1 MANQWIK
8 MAALAGAI
16 ALTRICMAAD
26 ISGNWIATIATQGEP
41 QYARVSL
48 KADGQKLS
56 GMWGTSIIDGTLTD
70 GKLDIKLTDAQG
82 NAVGG
87 LTGTLS
93 GETITGTGTGL
104 GGGGFGRGGRG
115 GGFGG
120 GGAPAVA
127 ASAAAPGLSGAAPAA
142 GARARGAGGG
152 GGGGFGGRGGATG
165 PVGCTLTRAPVPPA
179 RPREITYNPTSF
191 VGYYSAKNK
200 PELSIFP
207 GDIVHT
213 WTSDAGGVDAQGIHH
228 RGGDDNIGPIYVEGA
243 LPGDTLAVH
252 LLKIRTN
259 RSSAHQ
265 GSRLN
270 AHAATT
276 AYLVGA
282 QYDPAVDGDWTLLPD
297 KGIAVPTH
305 PSEHMKNYSVPLQ
318 PMLGCISVAPQ
329 GDQQYRGGDLG
340 PFGGNLDYNQIAE
353 GATVYLPVFHA
364 GALLGMG
371 DGHAAMGDGEVVGS
385 GLETSMD
392 VDFTV
397 DVIPGDSSGM
407 VRVENKDYL
416 IALGV
421 SGSVPVSI
429 QIATS
434 QLATWIKEKYKLSD
448 SEVAILFASTLKY
461 DITELVDSRYDVAAK
476 VPKSVLSAMK

>member
-1 MANQWIK
+1 MA
-8 MAALAGAI
+8 
-16 ALTRICMAAD
+16 
-26 ISGNWIATIATQGEP
+26 
-41 QYARVSL
+41 
-48 KADGQKLS
+48 
-56 GMWGTSIIDGTLTD
+56 TD
-70 GKLDIKLTDAQG
+70 G
-82 NAVGG
+82 AVA
-87 LTGTLS
+87 
-93 GETITGTGTGL
+93 GL
-104 GGGGFGRGGRG
+104 G
-115 GGFGG
+115 
-120 GGAPAVA
+120 
-127 ASAAAPGLSGAAPAA
+127 AAAAA
-142 GARARGAGGG
+142 GGKARG
-152 GGGGFGGRGGATG
+152 GGGGFGGRGTAAG
-165 PVGCTLTRAPVPPA
+165 PLNFTLARAPVPPA
-179 RPREITYNPTSF
+179 EPREITYSPTSF
-191 VGYYSAKNK
+191 VGYYSAANK
-200 PELSIFP
+200 PEIRIFP

-213 WTSDAGGVDAQGIHH
+213 WTSDAGGVDANGVHH
-228 RGGDDNIGPIYVEGA
+228 QGGDDNIGPIYVEGA

-259 RSSAHQ
+259 RSTAHQ
-265 GSRLN
+265 GSHLN
-270 AHAATT
+270 AHAATA

-282 QYDPAVDGDWTLLPD
+282 QYDPAVDGEWTLLPD
-297 KGIAVPTH
+297 KGIAVPAH
-305 PSEHMKNYSVPLQ
+305 PSEHMKNYSVPLL

-385 GLETSMD
+385 GLETSMN

-397 DVIPGDSSGM
+397 EVIPGDSSGM

-434 QLATWIKEKYKLSD
+434 QLATWIKQRYKLSD

-476 VPKSVLSAMK
+476 VPKSVLDTMK